1 MSNVITD
8 AMNIATE
15 NQHKIDNLYGVLNN
29 YKLSKKNK
37 GYENDHSNK
46 SLKDIK
52 EVLTSTDMSEVANTT
67 AEAEP
72 TDLVFGA
79 KTPVVYKEELGD
91 LEATYNTIP
100 GSANSTAVDAA
111 CYGNGTIVV
120 LPQKKSG
127 STMNKVYYSTNE
139 GATWTEKTLPTYQ
152 RWQSVCY
159 GNDKFVA
166 IAYNSNMFT
175 YSLDGISWT
184 KGTMPSSQKWYSV
197 CYGKDKFVAVVHAT
211 NKFAYSSDGITWT
224 QGTLPASGFWSSV
237 CYGKDRFIAVA
248 YNTVVFAYSLDGIT
262 WTQGNMVSSQWWKSI
277 CYGKDKFVAV
287 VSNTNIFA
295 YSSDGI
301 TWTQGNIPSSDGWY
315 KVCYGK
321 DKFVAISA
329 TDFTYSS
336 DGITWLLGKKTYLAA
351 KSQVFEHSEIV
362 ISTGSGFMLFGD
374 SDSEIQYWKVDEVV
388 KPIGFK
394 EGKLP
399 LSDDSNESQHVSYVK
414 DKFIATADPQMT
426 LSKNFAYS
434 LDGISWSR
442 GTLPDSAKWLPVCY
456 GKDKFVMLPSAS
468 YGRFVYSSDGI
479 TWTRGSLPTSNNW
492 GAACYGNGKF
502 VALGKINTNIFIY
515 SSDGITWTQGTLPV
529 TKNWSSVCYGKDKF
543 VAVATNN
550 TGVFVYS
557 SDGITW
563 IEGTMDSAYMW
574 QGVCYGK
581 DKFVAVGTI
590 QDTFDYS
597 LDGITWTQGY
607 MPADG
612 SNWSS
617 VCYGKDKFVAIPS
630 LRDIFAYSSDGITW
644 SKGSMSSNQS
654 YATGSICYGK
664 DKFVVVAQWNDVF
677 AYSYN
682 LPVYK
687 NYAYHESALPAD
699 IGLSRNIEYE
709 KGGFVENTLPVTGCS
724 SVCYGNGKF
733 VAVSKNTFIYSSDGN
748 TWQKGS
754 TLPRFA
760 NCGNTGRVC
769 YGNGKFVV
777 VFDLDCN
784 DPNTGNPFE
793 ENVFAYSS
801 DGINWSESLSFA
813 DGAGMMVITK
823 WQDVC
828 YGKDKFVAVSM
839 VSSIAPAAYS
849 SDGITWTVI
858 SDVYGG
864 ESICYGKDKFVIV
877 SDQNNIY
884 YSLDGISWVGCDSTA
899 AGARKVCYGKDKFIA
914 LHDTG
919 VYFYSSDGITW
930 TKGVIPKRGWYSVCY
945 GKDKFVTLAYNT
957 NVFAYSL
964 DGITWTE
971 GTLPASKYWR
981 SVCYGK
987 DKFVMAASDN
997 TKSIYTTPSNIF
1009 TTTSFSPTYTLV
1021 STELSIKD
1029 ILNSYGSSIGNYL
1042 TSTTSIETVDSNNYL
1057 NSTNVYTIDPTTYE
1071 TAKVSSWDICK
1082 YIGDNKRPLM
1092 NNYRKIYAIKPI
1104 KNGMHKFFGWVYLDT
1119 HKRRLEVI
1127 FTKDFINYY
1136 TLLLGVGDTFFANG
1150 LEIPGDTDVSNITDT
1165 QITKAVQKYL
1175 SILPDNTIVYMNF
1188 SRMILK
1194 GSDPYKEDPTHPAEM
1209 CNIIDPFSNTQEVKS
1224 ANNRTT
1230 FMTIRD
1236 DYGTGDYQNKA
1247 IAGISAYLNDNGEII
1262 VYYNNRSEMPLTI
1275 YNGRVMN
1282 NTPYS
1287 TKYTN
1292 YSKEVIAS
1300 PKVAKLFGPATTDTT
1315 NNISTFKT
1323 SINNMSMDLAIT
1335 TVDSKDNTKNANESY
1350 LPAASVS
1357 LAIGDVSDRIYNN
1370 EDERFKHFNKVALFV
1385 NEAIENM
1392 DNIDIDFSN
1401 YMETTAI
1408 DRDSVV
1414 KDGKNDKEYKENGD
1428 FMWDNLPSAQKWR
1441 SVCYGKDKFVAVAST
1456 TNEFAYSSDGITWT
1470 QGTMLSK
1477 QYWTSVCY
1485 GKDKFVA
1492 VAYNTNIFAYSLDG
1506 ITWTRSTLP
1515 VSSYWTSVCYG
1526 KDKFVAIGGSTNV
1539 STANIFAY
1547 SLDGITWTQG
1557 TMPASGYWQSV
1568 CYGKDKFVAVVN
1580 ISNIFAYSSDG
1591 ITWIQGSMPYNDG
1604 CSSVCYGK
1612 NKFVAIGVDSN
1623 VFAYSTDG
1631 ITWTE
1636 GTLST
1641 YKSWTSVC
1649 YGKDKFVAVAM
1660 NINETGNEQQGNTFA
1675 YSTDG
1680 ITWTQGT
1687 LPSEQYWNSVCYGKD
1702 KFVAVAYNTNVVA
1715 YSLDADPKSITSKIY
1730 NSNTLEIN
1738 NRSENTD
1745 SNLRY
1750 RATVIGN
1757 TLLSDKFHMNNP
1769 RFTK

>member
-1 MSNVITD
+1 M
-8 AMNIATE
+8 
-15 NQHKIDNLYGVLNN
+15 YR
-29 YKLSKKNK
+29 
-37 GYENDHSNK
+37 
-46 SLKDIK
+46 
-52 EVLTSTDMSEVANTT
+52 
-67 AEAEP
+67 
-72 TDLVFGA
+72 
-79 KTPVVYKEELGD
+79 
-91 LEATYNTIP
+91 
-100 GSANSTAVDAA
+100 
-111 CYGNGTIVV
+111 
-120 LPQKKSG
+120 
-127 STMNKVYYSTNE
+127 VYYSTDE
-139 GATWTEKTLPTYQ
+139 GATWTQGALPISGT
-152 RWQSVCY
+152 WESVCY
-159 GNDKFVA
+159 GKDKFVA
-166 IAYNSNMFT
+166 IIYNSNIFA
-175 YSLDGISWT
+175 YSIDGITWT
-184 KGTMPSSQKWYSV
+184 KGTMPSTQQWHSV
-197 CYGKDKFVAVVHAT
+197 CYGKDKFVAVSGSNPTSKVA
-211 NKFAYSSDGITWT
+211 AYSSDGITWT
-224 QGTLPASGFWSSV
+224 EGTLPSYGQWFSV
-237 CYGKDRFIAVA
+237 CYGKDKFVA
-248 YNTVVFAYSLDGIT
+248 LTSSFSGSDSYAYSLDGITWTEGTMLSNNIWNAICYGKDKFVVVDANSVNFVYSLDGIT
-262 WTQGNMVSSQWWKSI
+262 WTQGILPVSEYWNSI
-277 CYGKDKFVAV
+277 CYGKDKFIIT
-287 VSNTNIFA
+287 SD
-295 YSSDGI
+295 YSYIYSDDGI
-301 TWTQGNIPSSDGWY
+301 TWNN
-315 KVCYGK
+315 
-321 DKFVAISA
+321 
-329 TDFTYSS
+329 
-336 DGITWLLGKKTYLAA
+336 LGKKIYTSTESKDFDHSNLAIA
-351 KSQVFEHSEIV
+351 
-362 ISTGSGFMLFGD
+362 TDSGFMLFGA

-388 KPIGFK
+388 NPIGFK

-399 LSDDSNESQHVSYVK
+399 LSDDSNESHHVSYVK

-434 LDGISWSR
+434 LDGIIWSR

-456 GKDKFVMLPSAS
+456 GNDKFVMLPSAS

-529 TKNWSSVCYGKDKF
+529 TKSWSSVCYGKDKF

-574 QGVCYGK
+574 MSVCYGK

-607 MPADG
+607 MPVGG
-612 SNWSS
+612 SNWMS

-630 LRDIFAYSSDGITW
+630 LRDIFAYSLDGITW
-644 SKGSMSSNQS
+644 SKGSMPSKQAN
-654 YATGSICYGK
+654 YDGSICYGK

-682 LPVYK
+682 LPVYN
-687 NYAYHESALPAD
+687 NYVYQESALPAD

-709 KGGFVENTLPVTGCS
+709 KGGFVENALPVTGCS

-769 YGNGKFVV
+769 YGNGKFVA

-784 DPNTGNPFE
+784 DPNTGNSFE

-813 DGAGMMVITK
+813 DGAGMMTITK

-839 VSSIAPAAYS
+839 ISSIAPAAYS

-877 SDQNNIY
+877 SDQKNIY
-884 YSLDGISWVGCDSTA
+884 YSLDGISWVACDSTD

-914 LHDTG
+914 LSDTG

-945 GKDKFVTLAYNT
+945 GKDKFVTLASNSDI
-957 NVFAYSL
+957 FAYSL

-987 DKFVMAASDN
+987 DKFIMAASDD

-1009 TTTSFSPTYTLV
+1009 TTTSSSPNYVLV
-1021 STELSIKD
+1021 STDLSIKD
-1029 ILNSYGSSIGNYL
+1029 ILNSHGSSTGNYL
-1042 TSTTSIETVDSNNYL
+1042 ASTTSIETIDSNNYL

-1119 HKRRLEVI
+1119 HKCILEVI

-1136 TLLLGVGDTFFANG
+1136 TLLLGFDGTFFAKG

-1175 SILPDNTIVYMNF
+1175 SILPDNTIIYMNF
-1188 SRMILK
+1188 K
-1194 GSDPYKEDPTHPAEM
+1194 GLDGYKEDPTHPAEM

-1282 NTPYS
+1282 TTPYS
-1287 TKYTN
+1287 THFEN
-1292 YSKEVIAS
+1292 YGKEVIVS
-1300 PKVAKLFGPATTDTT
+1300 PKVAKLFGSATMDTT

-1335 TVDSKDNTKNANESY
+1335 TMDSKDNTKNANESY

-1385 NEAIENM
+1385 NN

-1401 YMETTAI
+1401 YIETTAI
-1408 DRDSVV
+1408 DRNSVV
-1414 KDGKNDKEYKENGD
+1414 KDGKNDKEYNENGD
-1428 FMWDNLPSAQKWR
+1428 FMWGNLPSAQTWR
-1441 SVCYGKDKFVAVAST
+1441 CVCYGKDKFVAVA
-1456 TNEFAYSSDGITWT
+1456 
-1470 QGTMLSK
+1470 
-1477 QYWTSVCY
+1477 
-1485 GKDKFVA
+1485 
-1492 VAYNTNIFAYSLDG
+1492 
-1506 ITWTRSTLP
+1506 RST
-1515 VSSYWTSVCYG
+1515 
-1526 KDKFVAIGGSTNV
+1526 D
-1539 STANIFAY
+1539 
-1547 SLDGITWTQG
+1547 
-1557 TMPASGYWQSV
+1557 
-1568 CYGKDKFVAVVN
+1568 VV
-1580 ISNIFAYSSDG
+1580 
-1591 ITWIQGSMPYNDG
+1591 
-1604 CSSVCYGK
+1604 V
-1612 NKFVAIGVDSN
+1612 
-1623 VFAYSTDG
+1623 YSTDG

-1636 GTLST
+1636 GTLPVS
-1641 YKSWTSVC
+1641 K
-1649 YGKDKFVAVAM
+1649 
-1660 NINETGNEQQGNTFA
+1660 N
-1675 YSTDG
+1675 
-1680 ITWTQGT
+1680 
-1687 LPSEQYWNSVCYGKD
+1687 WNSVCYGKD
-1702 KFVAVAYNTNVVA
+1702 KFVAVANESNVFA
-1715 YSLDADPKSITSKIY
+1715 YSLDGITWTQGTLSSSNNWASVYYGKDKFVVVAYGITDIFAYSTDGITWTQAILPTTQNWWTVCYGKDKFVTIANPSKLFAYSLDGITWTKGTLPVIGYWHSVCYGKDKFVSVSNNNNDRTDIFVYSTDGITWTQGNMPSAQNWNSVCYGKDKFIAVAMSTDVFAYSYDGITWTQGNMPSAQKWNSVCYGKDKFVAVAMSTNIVAYALDVDPKFITSKIY

-1750 RATVIGN
+1750 RATIIGN
-1757 TLLSDKFHMNNP
+1757 TLLPDKFHMNNP